1 MHVLY
6 NILNTHISENHS
18 FHTFL
23 IVDDTKYLPHRNKTY
38 GDTFCLKSK
47 KKKRHISAA
56 LFWSAL
62 DVCPRPVKISLLSC
76 FSDLEKKR
84 SSLHIFAV
92 DDPAV
97 AASTAKRSKNFP
109 AIDVDHNH
117 SWKAMSV
124 PSI

>member
-6 NILNTHISENHS
+6 NTLNTHISENHL

-56 LFWSAL
+56 LPPNKSVMA
-62 DVCPRPVKISLLSC
+62 
-76 FSDLEKKR
+76 
-84 SSLHIFAV
+84 
-92 DDPAV
+92 
-97 AASTAKRSKNFP
+97 TAT
-109 AIDVDHNH
+109 DH
-117 SWKAMSV
+117 KLK
-124 PSI
+124 